1 MKIIIGLG
9 NPGRKYSDTRHNM
22 GFKVIEEFA
31 RRHTIDKEEYKYDS
45 IIGHSRFGS
54 EKVLLVKPL
63 TFMNLSGRA
72 VQPLVNFYKIDL
84 SEIFVAY
91 DDMDLEEG
99 RIRVRASGGSGG
111 HKGIQSI
118 IDLLG
123 NRDFPRIRIGIGRP
137 PQGVAVERWVLSAVD
152 PIQAKTYNE
161 CFELAADAVECW
173 IQHGIVTVMNQYNR

>member
-9 NPGRKYSDTRHNM
+9 NPGKKYSDTRHNM
-22 GFKVIEEFA
+22 GFRVIEEFA
-31 RRHTIDKEEYKYDS
+31 RRHTVEKEEYKYDA
-45 IIGHSRFGS
+45 IIGHTRFGS

-84 SEIFVAY
+84 SDMLVAY
-91 DDMDLEEG
+91 DDMDLDEG
-99 RIRVRASGGSGG
+99 RIRIRTSGGSGG

-137 PQGVAVERWVLSAVD
+137 PQGIAVERWVLSPVD
-152 PIQAKTYNE
+152 TLQKQACDE
-161 CFELAADAVECW
+161 CFQRAADVLQYW
-173 IQHGIVTVMNQYNR
+173 IEHGIVAAMNQYNR